1 MLNTEYFIGDMMKIG
16 ALLSD
21 IKGKQSRLSRLMSV
35 SKETMYVEVG
45 KTPKMDYKELSSEIE
60 KLVKDIRLSKL
71 KIQEANMKNK
81 LPDYDMSIAEAIM
94 KVGDLRSLIAHKSGL
109 IRYSKTLSWDRE
121 EAKIEYN
128 PQVEEKKIEKE
139 LEELS
144 KEKIKLDNAIQ
155 KANWS
160 IEVG

>member
-1 MLNTEYFIGDMMKIG
+1 MKLG

-21 IKGKQSRLSRLMSV
+21 IKGKQSRLSRLMSI

-45 KTPKMDYKELSSEIE
+45 KTPKMDYKEVSAEIE
-60 KLVKDIRLSKL
+60 RLVKEIRLSKL

-94 KVGDLRSLIAHKSGL
+94 KVGDLRSLIAYKSGL

-121 EAKIEYN
+121 EINIEYN

-139 LEELS
+139 IEELS

-160 IEVG
+160 VEVN